1 MAKSYISTNDDT
13 KRYTIALLSLL
24 DELTLIRYDD
34 QEYTIP
40 LYFGQSSRR
49 VARKDSVHNKP
60 YPKYSQVLPA
70 MHLTILDLEGNEIRQ
85 TNRFLKKRRVSLDN
99 GETQTA
105 VAWNDVNMDINFN
118 LHIRAKN
125 IEELLRIVEYITTI
139 FVNDKYYI
147 DVKHIMYDEPIST
160 PIILNTKDLNI
171 EMNEDVAE
179 SNREVECDLAF
190 TVKGIFTNNIQSLDK
205 TILSAHLKIWK
216 EEQFENL
223 LQEFS
228 VEVV

>member
-1 MAKSYISTNDDT
+1 
-13 KRYTIALLSLL
+13 
-24 DELTLIRYDD
+24 
-34 QEYTIP
+34 
-40 LYFGQSSRR
+40 
-49 VARKDSVHNKP
+49 
-60 YPKYSQVLPA
+60 

-139 FVNDKYYI
+139 FINDKYYI